1 MSNLLFQQ
9 LHLWFR
15 RMCSMCRH
23 HPCFVQIWQVF
34 TIIRTTMLH
43 NKQLDHCHQQHH
55 HHQGEDLQRDIP
67 CWRTCLCPCCGY
79 PLGHCQGR
87 QEGFRGFR
95 YGGLGYRLSMDL
107 CKQPT
112 KGKERFWHSDKQ
124 GSMVALVVTL
134 AMVGKFLIAGEG
146 PWLLCLNL

>member
-34 TIIRTTMLH
+34 PIIRTTMLH

-87 QEGFRGFR
+87 QDVFR
-95 YGGLGYRLSMDL
+95 YGGLGYRLSMVLIWISANSQQKEKKDSDDL
-107 CKQPT
+107 INRARWLHWLSP
-112 KGKERFWHSDKQ
+112 
-124 GSMVALVVTL
+124 L
-134 AMVGKFLIAGEG
+134 
-146 PWLLCLNL
+146 PWLGNS